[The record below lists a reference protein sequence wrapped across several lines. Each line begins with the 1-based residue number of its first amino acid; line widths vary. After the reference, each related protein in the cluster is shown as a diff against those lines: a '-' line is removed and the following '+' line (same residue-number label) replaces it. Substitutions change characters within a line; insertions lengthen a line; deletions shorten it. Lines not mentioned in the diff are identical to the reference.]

1 MVFVLIDS
9 SYYSYTVKVMLST
22 YKKRIID
29 VKIQILKSY
38 KETWTTLTQE
48 EGNIIQAHRLL
59 IN

>member
-38 KETWTTLTQE
+38 K
-48 EGNIIQAHRLL
+48 GNMDNMDTGRRKYYPSAQMT
-59 IN
+59 N

>member
-9 SYYSYTVKVMLST
+9 SYYSYTVKVMLSK

-38 KETWTTLTQE
+38 KETWTTWTQE
-48 EGNIIQAHRLL
+48 EGNIIQAHR
-59 IN
+59 

>member
-9 SYYSYTVKVMLST
+9 GYYSYTVKVMLST

-38 KETWTTLTQE
+38 KETWTTWTQE
-48 EGNIIQAHRLL
+48 EGNIIQAHR
-59 IN
+59 